1 MKPVTKATQNMTI
14 TGEKES
20 IGDAKVEIVST
31 RPICLITVLMNRKPI
46 VATNGVAIKPTPYI
60 IVCSALFI
68 SLWARIMTTRA
79 ETRPTRKIGRPQ
91 MKPIK
96 RTKNGKKAFP
106 EVVLYSLFL
115 ISSITAILS
124 SSLTVTPLLC
134 MS

>member
-1 MKPVTKATQNMTI
+1 MP
-14 TGEKES
+14 
-20 IGDAKVEIVST
+20 KVEIVST

-46 VATNGVAIKPTPYI
+46 VATNGVAIKPTPCI